1 MDKYIVYKATGG
13 LFHNLSGLTKA
24 INIAIEKNNILI
36 IDMDSHAA
44 FGGNFSDYF
53 NLECEKIVYHTNFD
67 NMPKNILN
75 ERKNLTR
82 GAATNGYNGKNNNYN
97 YDIKNNI
104 NVFFGSSNPTS
115 VIKNCIS
122 RYIKVNES
130 TIDSIKPKL
139 LSHKNNYI
147 AVHFRNTDMK
157 HDINLYLSKINNA
170 FIEHHHIDTLYVA
183 TDDATF
189 YDTLK
194 SQFPNKNIIR
204 STIPKSG
211 VKCLHYG
218 CKDKVIQQHNCLIDV
233 YNILLSDVFIPS
245 TGSGFSRAIC
255 YMIKEGFTI
264 FPNTISNS
272 VIMN

>member
-1 MDKYIVYKATGG
+1 MDKYIVYKGTGG
-13 LFHNLSGLTKA
+13 LFHNLNGLTRA
-24 INIAIEKNNILI
+24 INIAIDKNNILI

-53 NLECEKIVYHTNFD
+53 NLECKKIVYHTNFD

-75 ERKNLTR
+75 EIDINIKR
-82 GAATNGYNGKNNNYN
+82 GAGLFGYNGSNNNYN
-97 YDIKNNI
+97 YDIRNNV
-104 NVFFGSSNPTS
+104 NVFFGPNGQLHSN
-115 VIKNCIS
+115 IS

-130 TIDSIKPKL
+130 IIDSIKPKL
-139 LSHKNNYI
+139 LSNKNNYI

-157 HDINLYLSKINNA
+157 HDINLYLSKINSA
-170 FIEHHHIDTLYVA
+170 FNSYPNINTLYVA

-204 STIPKSG
+204 STIPESG